1 MTHNIFSETRANDRI
16 AMAAKVAALCAEFG
30 IDHEV
35 DMHYDKRATAV
46 QVKAPKGLQLT
57 CDFDGDSLQPNVF
70 VLGWYVHWEHRDT
83 KLNPAAFGHDSV
95 NPFHFRKATD
105 VAYGF
110 FDLQSTL
117 RARFAAIKD
126 GSIYQKD

>member
-1 MTHNIFSETRANDRI
+1 MTHNIFSETRANDRRG
-16 AMAAKVAALCAEFG
+16 MAHLVSALCKEFD

-46 QVKAPKGLQLT
+46 QIKAPKGLQLT
-57 CDFDGDSLQPNVF
+57 CDFDGDSPQPNVF
-70 VLGWYVHWEHRDT
+70 VLSWYVHWEHRDT

-95 NPFHFRKATD
+95 NPYHFRKATD

-110 FDLQSTL
+110 DELRQIL